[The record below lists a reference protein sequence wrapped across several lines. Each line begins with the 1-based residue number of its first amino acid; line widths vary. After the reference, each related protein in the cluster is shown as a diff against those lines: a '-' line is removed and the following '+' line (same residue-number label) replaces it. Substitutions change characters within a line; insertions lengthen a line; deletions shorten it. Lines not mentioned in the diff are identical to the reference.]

1 MPDDMRMRDFVRAE
15 VELILMEKFLGWGRI
30 AVAFS
35 TLVPILSLFDD
46 ASGRV
51 VLAGAVN
58 AVAQWVFY
66 LRRRRTYEEAVEE
79 RDARFGERD
88 RLIGTMA
95 RRPPTLGLS
104 GSAAV
109 PHPPATAPSAHP

>member
-1 MPDDMRMRDFVRAE
+1 MRDDARMRDFVRSE
-15 VELILMEKFLGWGRI
+15 VELILMERSVGWGRLV
-30 AVAFS
+30 VAFS

-46 ASGRV
+46 ASWRV
-51 VLAGAVN
+51 VLAGAAN

-66 LRRRRTYEEAVEE
+66 LKRRRTYEEAVEE

-95 RRPPTLGLS
+95 RRPPSFALS

-109 PHPPATAPSAHP
+109 PHPTATLPSARP